1 MLEKITTIEEALKIK
16 EEVLT
21 PSKAHV
27 YRGYTFE
34 GIDFTQDLF
43 SNDVID
49 LKKDYFFCCY
59 FVKCHFD
66 NIIIEC
72 SDFTSCYFD
81 RCTFKQTTFESYA
94 SFFGSTFDKCIFDKC
109 VFNLKKPFSNLSY
122 HNIFTN
128 NKFYQGKEMPKIFAE
143 NNRYDINLFCNENT
157 FFDEN
162 FNPMND
168 KILERYVPVHCPN
181 EGSFI
186 AYKVVRT
193 VKDDTIKKYLV
204 KLLIP
209 EDALRTSGYFSEG
222 KCRASKVIP
231 LEIRGEDGKKYDSAI
246 NNLPFYSMASVK
258 DPIIYQVN
266 TIVKANFYDGGR
278 KCTCSN
284 GIYFFLDRQAAMDFA
299 DFEFKDEE

>member
-1 MLEKITTIEEALKIK
+1 MLEKITTIEEALKVK
-16 EEVLT
+16 EETLT

-43 SNDVID
+43 SNDAID

-66 NIIIEC
+66 NITIEC

-81 RCTFKQTTFESYA
+81 KCTFKQTTFGSYA
-94 SFFGSTFDKCIFDKC
+94 SFFGSTFDKCVFD
-109 VFNLKKPFSNLSY
+109 LKEPFSNLSY
-122 HNIFTN
+122 YNIFTN
-128 NKFYQGKEMPKIFAE
+128 NKFYQGKEMAKIFAE

-162 FNPMND
+162 FNSMND

-231 LEIRGEDGKKYDSAI
+231 LEIRGEDRKKYDSAI
-246 NNLPFYSMASVK
+246 NNLPFYSMTPVE
-258 DPIIYQVN
+258 DPVIYQVN
-266 TIVKANFYDGGR
+266 TIVKANFYDDDR
-278 KCTCSN
+278 KFTCSN
-284 GIYFFLDRQAAMDFA
+284 GIHFFLDRQTAMDFG

>member
-1 MLEKITTIEEALKIK
+1 MLEKITTIEEALKVK
-16 EEVLT
+16 EKTLT
-21 PSKAHV
+21 PSKAHHV

-43 SNDVID
+43 DSDVIS
-49 LKKDYFFCCY
+49 YFFCCY

-66 NIIIEC
+66 NITIQC
-72 SDFTSCYFD
+72 GDFTSCYFEE
-81 RCTFKQTTFESYA
+81 CAFKQTMLGFYA
-94 SFFGSTFDKCIFDKC
+94 SFFGNIFDKC
-109 VFNLKKPFSNLSY
+109 VFYLKEHFNDLSSY
-122 HNIFTN
+122 NIFTN
-128 NKFYQGKEMPKIFAE
+128 NKFYHGGEMAKIFAE
-143 NNRYDINLFCNENT
+143 NNRYDINLICNKNT

-168 KILERYVPVHCPN
+168 KILERYIPVYCPE

-193 VKDDTIKKYLV
+193 VKDNTVKKYLI

-209 EDALRTSGYFSEG
+209 ENARRTSGYFSNG

-231 LEIRGEDGKKYDSAI
+231 LEIRGEDRKKYDSAI
-246 NNLPFYSMASVK
+246 NNLPFYSPGPVE
-258 DPIIYQVN
+258 DPIVYRVN
-266 TIVKANFYDGGR
+266 TTVEADAYDCR
-278 KCTCSN
+278 RAFTCAN
-284 GIYFFLDRQAAMDFA
+284 GIHFFLDRQAAMDFA

>member
-21 PSKAHV
+21 PSKAHI

-43 SNDVID
+43 DNDTIS
-49 LKKDYFFCCY
+49 LKPKEYFFCCY

-66 NIIIEC
+66 NITILHC
-72 SDFTSCYFD
+72 DFTSCYFKE
-81 RCTFKQTTFESYA
+81 CTFKQTTLGFRV
-94 SFFGSTFDKCIFDKC
+94 SFFNNTFNDC
-109 VFNLKKPFSNLSY
+109 VFDLKEAFNNFSY
-122 HNIFTN
+122 YNIFTS
-128 NKFYQGKEMPKIFAE
+128 NKFYQGREMAKNFAT
-143 NNRYDINLFCNENT
+143 NNRYDIALICYENV

-162 FNPMND
+162 FYTIND

-209 EDALRTSGYFSEG
+209 EDALRTSGYFSNG

-258 DPIIYQVN
+258 DPIVYRVN
-266 TIVKANFYDGGR
+266 TIVEADAYDGDR
-278 KCTCSN
+278 KFTCSN
-284 GIYFFLDRQAAMDFA
+284 GIHFFLDRQTAMDFG

>member
-1 MLEKITTIEEALKIK
+1 MMEKITTIEEALKIK
-16 EEVLT
+16 EETLT
-21 PSKAHV
+21 PSKTYV

-43 SNDVID
+43 SNDTTD
-49 LKKDYFFCCY
+49 LKVKDYFFCCY

-66 NIIIEC
+66 NIILRC
-72 SDFTSCYFD
+72 DFTSCYFEE
-81 RCTFKQTTFESYA
+81 CTFKQTAFGSRV
-94 SFFGSTFDKCIFDKC
+94 SFFGNTFNKC
-109 VFNLKKPFSNLSY
+109 VFDLEEVFSNFLY
-122 HNIFTN
+122 YNIFIS
-128 NKFYQGKEMPKIFAE
+128 NKFYHGREMARIFATH
-143 NNRYDINLFCNENT
+143 NRYDITLICDKNA

-162 FNPMND
+162 HHTINN
-168 KILERYVPVHCPN
+168 KILERYVPVSCPK

-193 VKDDTIKKYLV
+193 LKDDTIKSKKYLI

-209 EDALRTSGYFSEG
+209 EDAQRTSGYFSDG

-246 NNLPFYSMASVK
+246 NNFPFYSPGQVE
-258 DPIIYQVN
+258 DPIVYRVN
-266 TIVKANFYDGGR
+266 TIVEADAYDGHR
-278 KCTCSN
+278 AITCTN
-284 GIYFFLDRQAAMDFA
+284 GIHFFLDHQTAMDFG